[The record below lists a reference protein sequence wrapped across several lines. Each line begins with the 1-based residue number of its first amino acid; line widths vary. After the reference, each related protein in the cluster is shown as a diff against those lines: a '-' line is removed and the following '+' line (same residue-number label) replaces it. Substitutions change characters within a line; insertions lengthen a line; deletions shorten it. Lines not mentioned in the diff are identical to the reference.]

1 MRATLAVALALC
13 SCGGLGDPGA
23 RGQDVRAGASAQ
35 PQAASPI
42 RHIFIIVKE
51 NHTYDNLFATFPGG
65 EGATVATRAD
75 GSQIA
80 LDTPWTDLWYPGSN
94 SWDAAH
100 ADFAGGGMNGF
111 DSGEKFPGVIPFLS
125 VGPYATYAPADGQ
138 PGGPAGYYWQLAQAG
153 VLCDHYFTAVMG
165 PSFPNHLMSVA
176 ASAGRA
182 IGNPSLFSGKVPVLD
197 AQGNRVDHA
206 AHFDASEIPVTL
218 PNALDAAGLPWRY
231 FSEAGSNV
239 VANVADYFED
249 QGTGVAAIDVLKN
262 APSFA
267 QSFDDQ
273 TPALDQNFAG
283 ILAAGNVGA
292 VNWIHPGAMNSE
304 HPGVSPLQDGA
315 EWTRGVVNA
324 IVGSQYWA
332 DSAIFIV
339 WDDFGGFYD
348 HVPPPQVDEFGLG
361 FRVPAL
367 ILSPWARSAV
377 VHDTAEV
384 SSVLKFAEETFS
396 LPDLGGRDT
405 AAADL
410 MDAFDFTQAPRPAS
424 DFQF

>member
-1 MRATLAVALALC
+1 MRAALAVALALC
-13 SCGGLGDPGA
+13 SCGSLEDPTA
-23 RGQDVRAGASAQ
+23 RGDDVRAKPGV
-35 PQAASPI
+35 ASPI
-42 RHIFIIVKE
+42 RHVFIIVKE

-65 EGATVATRAD
+65 DGATVATR
-75 GSQIA
+75 GSGRQIA
-80 LDTPWTDLWYPGSN
+80 LKDPWTDLWYPGSN

-100 ADFAGGGMNGF
+100 ADYAGGRMTGF
-111 DSGEKFPGVIPFLS
+111 DSGERFPGVIPFIS

-138 PGGPAGYYWQLAQAG
+138 PGGPAEYYWRLAQAG
-153 VLCDHYFTAVMG
+153 VLCDRYFTSVMG

-176 ASAGRA
+176 ARAGRA
-182 IGNPSLFSGKVPVLD
+182 IGNPSLLSGKVPVLD

-249 QGTGVAAIDVLKN
+249 QGTGVGAIDVLKN

-267 QSFDDQ
+267 GSFDDKIQ
-273 TPALDQNFAG
+273 SLDRNFAAV
-283 ILAAGNVGA
+283 LAQGKVGA
-292 VNWIHPGAMNSE
+292 VNWIHPDAMHSE
-304 HPGVSPLQDGA
+304 HPGVSPLHDGV

-324 IVGSQYWA
+324 IVDSRYWA

-348 HVPPPQVDEFGLG
+348 HVAPPQVDAFGLG

-367 ILSPWARSAV
+367 IVSPYARRAV
-377 VHDTAEV
+377 LHDTAEV
-384 SSVLKFAEETFS
+384 SSVLKFAEKTFS
-396 LPDLGGRDT
+396 LPSLGGRDT

-410 MDAFDFTQAPRPAS
+410 MNAFDFTQAPRS
-424 DFQF
+424 RSEFRF